1 MSGGA
6 ANPEQA
12 AEDEQAE
19 GGERGPGFR
28 LERIEVYNWGTFH
41 QRVWSFGLGGR
52 TGLLTGDIGSG
63 KSTLVDAIATLFV
76 PSHKNSY
83 NKAAGAEARERTLR
97 SYVLGHHKSERNET
111 TGSTKPVALRDAR
124 HYSVILAVFANRDF
138 DAEVTLAQVFWT
150 KAGESGP
157 PEKLFVV
164 ADRALSLVE
173 DFSNFGVD
181 TAALAKR
188 LRSSAAVRVHRNFK
202 DYGRDLRRRL
212 GIDSEQAL
220 ELFHQTVS
228 MKSVGNLN
236 EFVRSH
242 MLEPFDAEER
252 TAQIVAHYENLNQ
265 AHDAVQRAQR
275 QLEALGP
282 LLDHCAEHDRLSAG
296 IAEITEQRAAL
307 RYFFADRAAELW
319 QRQHGELGLLRG
331 TRMADAKQL
340 EQELKELR
348 ARGQQL
354 ALEQAGLG
362 GGKIGDLEHQITEL
376 EEQRDSRK
384 VRAERYARQL
394 AAAQLVEIHGVTDF
408 RERAAQISQALPEVV
423 ELQAEKQ
430 NRLTDLAV
438 AAAKFDEEA
447 KELNAELLSLRS
459 RRSNLPRTSL
469 GLRELMCREL
479 KLDEQDLPFAGELI
493 QVMPEQARWEG
504 AAERV
509 LRGFA
514 LSLLVPE
521 AHYANVAEW
530 INSRHLGARIV
541 YYRVPQAVVPARRP
555 DGAPVEL
562 LVDKLEIKQGPFT
575 AWLER
580 ELARRA
586 DYTCVATMAEFRRT
600 PSAVTVQ
607 GQIKSPGGRHEKDDR
622 TRIDDRASYVLGWSN
637 EQKIQ
642 VLIERMK
649 KVQQG
654 QHGLAEERGEL
665 AKDHKA
671 ATLRLDA
678 LKLLAEYADYAEIDW
693 QGSVNRI
700 GVLQEELRRLRE
712 SSTALERISLLIEKN
727 QERIAEAEEERDAAV
742 GEGNQLDYQLG
753 IAEKELDRTRVVLG
767 EPACADARA
776 WFPALAE
783 RIGAREFKD
792 LPLTDPAD
800 LARAETLVERALTRQ
815 IENRIGRR
823 TNVSNLI
830 VGGMQRFR
838 AKNQVETAELD
849 DSIASIPGYRE
860 LHQRL
865 VADDLP
871 RFQRQFKDYLN
882 TNTIREIAAFNAQ
895 LNQQVELIR
904 ERIGIINASLVAI
917 DYNPGRYI
925 ALEARNTPNP
935 EIHQFRADLRA
946 CTEDALTE
954 QSDQY
959 SEQKFLQ
966 VSAIVNRFKGR
977 AGHTEA
983 DRIWTRN
990 VTDVRNWFVF
1000 SASERHR
1007 EDDAEYE
1014 TYTDSGGKSGGQK
1027 EKLAYTILAAS
1038 LAYQF
1043 KLDWG
1048 SSRSKSFRFAV
1059 IDEAFGRGSD
1069 ESTRFGLE
1077 LFRKL
1082 GLQLLIVTP
1091 LQKIHVIEPYIAA
1104 VGFVDNPTGMDSRL
1118 QTLTIEEYRAKQLT
1132 YALAGRV
1139 SAASASPASTV
1150 SAADGG

>member
-1 MSGGA
+1 MSGSA

-12 AEDEQAE
+12 AEDERAQ
-19 GGERGPGFR
+19 GGGPGPGFR
-28 LERIEVYNWGTFH
+28 LDRIEVYNWGTFH

-76 PSHKNSY
+76 PSHRNSY

-150 KAGESGP
+150 KAGDSGP

-164 ADRALSLVE
+164 ADRALSVVE
-173 DFSNFGVD
+173 DFSNFGAD

-188 LRSSAAVRVHRNFK
+188 LRSAAVRVHRNFK

-282 LLDHCAEHDRLSAG
+282 LLDHCAEHDRLSSG
-296 IAEITEQRAAL
+296 ITEVTEQRAAL

-319 QRQHGELGLLRG
+319 QRQHEELTALRG
-331 TRMADAKQL
+331 ERTADAKRL
-340 EQELKELR
+340 EQELRDLR
-348 ARGQQL
+348 KRGEQL
-354 ALEQAGLG
+354 AVEQAGLG
-362 GGKIGDLEHQITEL
+362 GGKIADLEHQIAEL
-376 EEQRDSRK
+376 EQQRDSRQA
-384 VRAERYARQL
+384 RAERYARQL
-394 AAAQLVEIHGVTDF
+394 AAARLAEIHGVADF
-408 RERAAQISQALPEVV
+408 RERAAQIGQALPEVA

-459 RRSNLPRTSL
+459 RRSNLPKKSL
-469 GLRELMCREL
+469 DLRELMCREL
-479 KLDEQDLPFAGELI
+479 DLDAEDLPFAGELI
-493 QVMPEQARWEG
+493 QVLPEQARWEG

-509 LRGFA
+509 LHSFA

-521 AHYANVAEW
+521 THYASVAEW
-530 INSRHLGARIV
+530 INGRHLGTRLV
-541 YYRVPQAVVPARRP
+541 YYRVPRAVSPTRRP
-555 DGAPVEL
+555 EGAPAEL
-562 LVDKLEIKQGPFT
+562 LVDKLEVKDGPFA

-586 DYTCVATMAEFRRT
+586 DYACVGTMADFRRAA
-600 PSAVTVQ
+600 SAVTAQ

-642 VLIERMK
+642 ALIGRMSRI
-649 KVQQG
+649 QQE
-654 QHGLAEERGEL
+654 QRRLADERGRVT
-665 AKDHKA
+665 KDHDA

-678 LKLLAEYADYAEIDW
+678 LKLLAEYTDYAEIDW

-700 GVLQEELRRLRE
+700 GTLQDEVRRLRE
-712 SSTALERISLLIEKN
+712 SSTALERISLLIERN
-727 QERIAEAEEERDAAV
+727 QQRITAAEEERDTAV
-742 GEGNQLDYQLG
+742 GESNQLAFRIRTAQ
-753 IAEKELDRTRVVLG
+753 EELDRTRAVLG
-767 EPACADARA
+767 EPACTESRDR
-776 WFPALAE
+776 FPAVAE
-783 RIGAREFKD
+783 RLRSGEFKD

-830 VGGMQRFR
+830 VAGMQRFR
-838 AKNQVETAELD
+838 ARNPVETAELD
-849 DSIASIPGYRE
+849 DGIASIPGYRE

-871 RFQRQFKDYLN
+871 RFQQQFKDYLN

-966 VSAIVNRFKGR
+966 VSTIVNRFKGR
-977 AGHTEA
+977 VGHTDA
-983 DRIWTRN
+983 DRAWTRN

-1007 EDDAEYE
+1007 EDDSEYE

-1091 LQKIHVIEPYIAA
+1091 LQKIHVIEPYISA

-1118 QTLTIEEYRAKQLT
+1118 QTLTIEEYRVRQLA

-1139 SAASASPASTV
+1139 SVTTV
-1150 SAADGG
+1150 DGG